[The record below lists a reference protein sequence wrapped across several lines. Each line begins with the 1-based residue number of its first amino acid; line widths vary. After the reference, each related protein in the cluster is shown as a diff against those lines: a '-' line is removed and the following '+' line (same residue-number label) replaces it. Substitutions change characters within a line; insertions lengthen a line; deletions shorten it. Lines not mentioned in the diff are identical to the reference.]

1 MTSISNNVYKLDDL
15 VNRYN
20 STYYCTIKMKTVDVK
35 SNAYINCSKQIN
47 DED

>member
-1 MTSISNNVYKLDDL
+1 MTSIWKNVYKLDDL

-20 STYYCTIKMKTVDVK
+20 NTYYCTIKMKNVDKK
-35 SNAYINCSKQIN
+35 SNTDINSSKEIS